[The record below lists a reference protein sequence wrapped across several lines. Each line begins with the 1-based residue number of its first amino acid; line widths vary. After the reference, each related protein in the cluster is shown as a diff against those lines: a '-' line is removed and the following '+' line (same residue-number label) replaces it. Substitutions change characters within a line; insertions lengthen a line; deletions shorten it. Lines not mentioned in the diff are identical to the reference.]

1 LSFTSRVIGR
11 NPILTAYEN
20 PEAVSTFTDKLSFR
34 FFLML
39 INSDQE
45 TVAGLF
51 RINGMNVANLS

>member
-1 LSFTSRVIGR
+1 VIGR

-45 TVAGLF
+45 TVVSLF
-51 RINGMNVANLS
+51 RINGMNVADMS